1 MIFTNSFA
9 SDTNTWGSVAET
21 QKKGFFDFEFITWM
35 AWTWQ
40 TAAFF
45 LFIVLCFIVMI
56 IWEKKKPGGSP
67 RKGIL
72 GLDTTRGDR
81 LFTSLLSSAYIHL
94 GWLGLIGPMLWIA
107 TIISFIFAIFVFRFV

>member
-1 MIFTNSFA
+1 MDLANS
-9 SDTNTWGSVAET
+9 S
-21 QKKGFFDFEFITWM
+21 I
-35 AWTWQ
+35 
-40 TAAFF
+40 
-45 LFIVLCFIVMI
+45 LFIYCFVFCSNDYLG
-56 IWEKKKPGGSP
+56 KKKPGGSP

-81 LFTSLLSSAYIHL
+81 LFISLLSSAYIHL